1 MTALAREPLSAAID
15 LGTNTFLMLVG
26 RIDAR
31 GALEVFEDLCRTPR
45 LGAGLARTGA
55 LAEDAIERGLLTLE
69 EFRARIDALAIA
81 EERLR
86 VVGTAAL
93 RRASNAARFIARA
106 EARCRLRVEVLDE
119 DDEARLG
126 YSAVT
131 AEGASAESVIVDIG
145 GGSTEVVAGGGRTR
159 VSVPLGAVVA
169 TERWHSEFDAA
180 VWRDADWAELERE
193 IERAYQALPRGAAAQ
208 AQGLVIV
215 LGGTGANL
223 ACLELAL
230 EGFDPLA
237 GEGREF
243 DVHKVPVWAE
253 RLRRLDAAARLRLPI
268 ERERASI
275 LPAGLACLAGA
286 LAALGASRLRVTGR
300 GLRYGVL
307 RELAGRRSES

>member
-1 MTALAREPLSAAID
+1 
-15 LGTNTFLMLVG
+15 MLVG
-26 RIDAR
+26 RADAR
-31 GALEVFEDLCRTPR
+31 GALEVLEDLCRTPR

-55 LAEDAIERGLLTLE
+55 IAEDALERGLVVLE
-69 EFRARIDALAIA
+69 EFRARLDALRIA
-81 EERLR
+81 EERVR

-93 RRASNAARFIARA
+93 RRASNAARFIALA

-126 YSAVT
+126 YAAVR
-131 AEGASAESVIVDIG
+131 AEGASAQSVIVDIG

-159 VSVPLGAVVA
+159 VSVPIGAVVA
-169 TERWHSEFDAA
+169 TERWHSGSDAEA
-180 VWRDADWAELERE
+180 WSDANWVELERQ
-193 IERAYQALPRGAAAQ
+193 IERAYQALPRGAASQ
-208 AQGLVIV
+208 AEGQVIV

-223 ACLELAL
+223 ACLELGL
-230 EGFDPLA
+230 DGFDPRA

-243 DVHKVPVWAE
+243 DVQEVPAWAE

-268 ERERASI
+268 ERERAAI

-286 LAALGASRLRVTGR
+286 LKALGASRLRVTGR

-307 RELAGRRSES
+307 RELAGRRSEN